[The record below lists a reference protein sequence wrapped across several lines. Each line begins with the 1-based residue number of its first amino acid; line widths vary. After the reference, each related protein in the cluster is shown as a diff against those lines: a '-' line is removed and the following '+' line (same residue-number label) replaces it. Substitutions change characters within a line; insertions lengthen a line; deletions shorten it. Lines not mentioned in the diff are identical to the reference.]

1 MTDYWSTQ
9 DGRIYDVLTIE
20 CVNGGAI
27 TEGSTIKMGTTAAD
41 AITVVAG
48 TAIGAGYGVALK
60 AASATTGE
68 VIPVMFF
75 GVYKFTRSSREP
87 DITAGKFVMG
97 SVTEVVAA
105 EAAAGLSIHT
115 FAAYGGGSWHL
126 GMALQDS
133 AAHGDKILVLVGK
146 TS

>member
-1 MTDYWSTQ
+1 MVDYWTTQ
-9 DGRIYDVLTIE
+9 DGRIYDVLTID

-27 TEGSTIKMGTTAAD
+27 TEGSTVKMGTTAAD
-41 AITVVAG
+41 AITVIAG
-48 TAIGAGYGVALK
+48 TAIGAGYAVALK
-60 AASATTGE
+60 AASSTAGE
-68 VIPVMFF
+68 VIPVMWF
-75 GVYKFTRSSREP
+75 GVYKFTRSAREP
-87 DITAGKFVMG
+87 DITAGMFCMA

-115 FAAYGGGSWHL
+115 FAAYGGSSWHL
-126 GMALQDS
+126 GQALHTS